1 MIDRVINRPY
11 YSEDHIYKFPCL
23 MFPYLRTAFASM
35 KMFIGGKSIFKLNF
49 QNSPHY
55 CQLRGN
61 KEEKNVEYLMSCFF
75 DQKIT

>member
-49 QNSPHY
+49 
-55 CQLRGN
+55 
-61 KEEKNVEYLMSCFF
+61 
-75 DQKIT
+75 